1 MAKTNVAESEEM
13 FKLRF
18 IKLGFDERKSQVA
31 KFNKDRIQKRL
42 EQISLPESGTIPLE
56 VTTLDEVK
64 TETKKLVSTLYQG
77 VGLRID
83 LFEDES
89 QKPNQELI
97 RESQRLNMLYK
108 LGKITIA
115 DVTNNMLK
123 MYQRIAKKAKIFNIP
138 IKPAEGMDSMQGQTT
153 KGPLIMIGDT
163 VTMAK
168 ETPIYMESIYLGDKY
183 DKLSIGTYMH
193 EITHALLDRH
203 KGVVEN
209 YYNDEFLS
217 IFMEKVSVDQID
229 TSSNNF
235 LVKCSEVYRLAN
247 VKKLLGKVD
256 MYKESS
262 PNYKDSLKY
271 IQSSLYAGILFDKYS
286 KATDVQKKAV
296 LDQIKLVLNGKIKL
310 NDFIK
315 NQQLTIEGEE
325 VFEYIDKIERYAT
338 ELNERRKT
346 ELDFEASKMSTEEM
360 QMKAV
365 TDGAKI
371 ASELQLKENSQ
382 TKDG

>member
-123 MYQRIAKKAKIFNIP
+123 MYQRIAKKAKIFDIP

-168 ETPIYMESIYLGDKY
+168 EMPIYMESIYLGDKY

>member
-123 MYQRIAKKAKIFNIP
+123 MYQRIAKKAKIFDIP

-286 KATDVQKKAV
+286 KATDVQKKSRFRS
-296 LDQIKLVLNGKIKL
+296 N
-310 NDFIK
+310 
-315 NQQLTIEGEE
+315 
-325 VFEYIDKIERYAT
+325 
-338 ELNERRKT
+338 
-346 ELDFEASKMSTEEM
+346 
-360 QMKAV
+360 
-365 TDGAKI
+365 
-371 ASELQLKENSQ
+371 
-382 TKDG
+382 

>member
-123 MYQRIAKKAKIFNIP
+123 MYQRIAKKAKIFDIP

-217 IFMEKVSVDQID
+217 IFMEIVSVDQID

>member
-123 MYQRIAKKAKIFNIP
+123 MYQRIAKKAKIFDIP

-203 KGVVEN
+203 KGIVEN

-271 IQSSLYAGILFDKYS
+271 IQSSLYAGILFDRYS

>member
-123 MYQRIAKKAKIFNIP
+123 MYQRIAKKAKIFDIP

-310 NDFIK
+310 HDFIK

>member
-1 MAKTNVAESEEM
+1 MSKTNVAESEEM

-123 MYQRIAKKAKIFNIP
+123 MYQRIAKKAKIFDIP

>member
-1 MAKTNVAESEEM
+1 
-13 FKLRF
+13 
-18 IKLGFDERKSQVA
+18 
-31 KFNKDRIQKRL
+31 
-42 EQISLPESGTIPLE
+42 
-56 VTTLDEVK
+56 
-64 TETKKLVSTLYQG
+64 
-77 VGLRID
+77 
-83 LFEDES
+83 
-89 QKPNQELI
+89 
-97 RESQRLNMLYK
+97 
-108 LGKITIA
+108 
-115 DVTNNMLK
+115 
-123 MYQRIAKKAKIFNIP
+123 
-138 IKPAEGMDSMQGQTT
+138 
-153 KGPLIMIGDT
+153 
-163 VTMAK
+163 
-168 ETPIYMESIYLGDKY
+168 
-183 DKLSIGTYMH
+183 
-193 EITHALLDRH
+193 
-203 KGVVEN
+203 
-209 YYNDEFLS
+209 
-217 IFMEKVSVDQID
+217 
-229 TSSNNF
+229 
-235 LVKCSEVYRLAN
+235 
-247 VKKLLGKVD
+247 

>member
-123 MYQRIAKKAKIFNIP
+123 MYQRIAKKAKIFDIP

-365 TDGAKI
+365 TNGAKI

>member
-123 MYQRIAKKAKIFNIP
+123 MYQRIAKKAKIFDIP

-153 KGPLIMIGDT
+153 KGPIIMIGDT

>member
-123 MYQRIAKKAKIFNIP
+123 MYQRIAKKSKIFDIP

>member
-123 MYQRIAKKAKIFNIP
+123 MYQRIAKKAKIFDIP

>member
-83 LFEDES
+83 LCEDES

-123 MYQRIAKKAKIFNIP
+123 MYQRIAKKAKIFDIP

>member
-97 RESQRLNMLYK
+97 RESQILNMLYK

-123 MYQRIAKKAKIFNIP
+123 MYQRIAKKAKIFDIP

>member
-123 MYQRIAKKAKIFNIP
+123 MYQRIAKKAKIFDIP

-256 MYKESS
+256 MNKESS

-315 NQQLTIEGEE
+315 NQQFTIEGEE

>member
-123 MYQRIAKKAKIFNIP
+123 MYQRIAKKAKIFDIP

-315 NQQLTIEGEE
+315 NQQLTIESEE

>member
-123 MYQRIAKKAKIFNIP
+123 MYQRIAKKAKIFDIP

-271 IQSSLYAGILFDKYS
+271 IQSSLYAGILFDRYS